1 MTVINPATAPGSLDI
16 AEPWGTTL
24 VDEWNLTRGEKLS
37 SPLRDLTALW
47 HIPASE
53 PSRVPRTQEQL
64 RQVKEWT
71 GWSSRTLA
79 QAIGTSHPTVDA
91 ILRGRSQLVRV
102 PGLVHRIMV
111 LHMLV
116 SRLWTVV
123 GGDRI
128 ELTRVLSE
136 PPVGNRPSAL
146 EMLEAD
152 DVPGSYLAALDVLAP
167 PRTGGMMRGRFPRRA
182 GEAWVPLHE
191 E

>member
-1 MTVINPATAPGSLDI
+1 MNSTTAPGWLDI

-24 VDEWNLTRGEKLS
+24 VDEWNLTTGKRLL
-37 SPLRDLTALW
+37 SPLLDFVAGW
-47 HIPASE
+47 HVPASE

-71 GWSSRTLA
+71 SWSSRTLA
-79 QAIGTSHPTVDA
+79 QATGTTHPTVEA
-91 ILRGRSQLVRV
+91 VLRGRSQLVRV
-102 PGLVHRIMV
+102 PGFAHRIMI

-123 GGDRI
+123 DGDRI
-128 ELTRVLSE
+128 ELTRALSGH
-136 PPVGNRPSAL
+136 PGGNRPSAL

-167 PRTGGMMRGRFPRRA
+167 PRTNGMMRGRFPRRP
-182 GEAWVPLHE
+182 GEASVPLHE